1 MKSQRCFVKDESYT
15 SHILTKKFFPI
26 IMAINF
32 MNPINQ
38 MDSQRY
44 LVSVRVAGVGMRPKS
59 WMHLIVLP
67 KDYKT
72 RPNFLLIFPL
82 VWSKKVVTS

>member
-32 MNPINQ
+32 MNLINQ

-44 LVSVRVAGVGMRPKS
+44 LVSVKGGGCGYA
-59 WMHLIVLP
+59 
-67 KDYKT
+67 
-72 RPNFLLIFPL
+72 
-82 VWSKKVVTS
+82 SKELDASNCPA